1 VAQVEVYINGVL
13 LNAAQAGV
21 PVDDRGFLYGDGA
34 FETMRVY
41 DGMPFLIE
49 RHLARLR
56 ASLAG
61 LRIDPG
67 YQYTDQT
74 FMRAVQGVIEANE
87 VSEGVVRL
95 TVTRGQSTGALLPT
109 PGSRPSVIVT
119 SRPVPPYPSVWR
131 REGLSV
137 AITGTRRVHRE
148 ALDSSI
154 KSMNFLNSIMA
165 RIEAADAGA
174 DEAVMLNH
182 PGMLAEG
189 SVSNIFLV
197 RGGVLMT
204 PSLDM
209 DILAGITRGVVIEL
223 ARDAGLTVEEGSF
236 GPDELRHADEAFLTN
251 STMEVMPIG
260 KVDGSR
266 LREVPG
272 PLTSRL
278 YQAFQ
283 VYVQRYYAAGR
294 KQADSRV

>member
-1 VAQVEVYINGVL
+1 MVEVYINGVL

-41 DGMPFLIE
+41 DGRPFLIE
-49 RHLARLR
+49 KHLARLR

-74 FMRAVQGVIEANE
+74 FMRAIQSVIDANE
-87 VSEGVVRL
+87 VGEGVVRL
-95 TVTRGQSTGALLPT
+95 TVTRGQSTGTLLPT
-109 PGSRPSVIVT
+109 PGAPPSVIVT
-119 SRPVPPYPSVWR
+119 SRPMPPYPSAWR
-131 REGLSV
+131 REGMSV
-137 AITGTRRVHRE
+137 AITKMRRVHRE

-165 RIEAADAGA
+165 RMEAADSGA

-189 SVSNIFLV
+189 SVSNLFFV

-204 PSLDM
+204 PSLHM
-209 DILAGITRGVVIEL
+209 DILAGITREVVIGL
-223 ARDAGLTVEEGSF
+223 ARDAGITVEEGGF
-236 GPDELRHADEAFLTN
+236 GPDELRQADEAFLTN

-260 KVDGSR
+260 RVDGSR
-266 LREVPG
+266 LTEAPG
-272 PLTSRL
+272 PVTLRL
-278 YQAFQ
+278 HQAFQ
-283 VYVQRYYAAGR
+283 VYVQRYLAAR
-294 KQADSRV
+294 KQADPHA